1 MEDPPPSAAS
11 SEPAPVAA
19 ASAPSEASHS
29 NLSSSPNPAQPP
41 PSTASS
47 SSIAAPSTSQN
58 PPQPQSQSIPPSQS
72 HQPIQQHLRPPVL
85 RNRPQSSF
93 PHFDHQL
100 PSPATP
106 SISSSTSSAGPAVS
120 ASPSAPTA
128 SSQRA
133 GLAIGVPAH
142 SPHIRAQESSA
153 ASYPTFGASSSFTQP
168 FSALPR
174 MPEQPPTANAQLS
187 VSTSCVPLDVLMV
200 RQPIQGIQNI
210 GMIGSLS
217 TSSQIRPLGASGPP
231 QQRFIQPTSRGPA
244 FSVNQ
249 VVTQLLTNL
258 MRRVLSTYAVPMLGL
273 FAKDNPLLHRGVKNL
288 KVFTLL
294 CSIDYLVSFPKIF
307 TLVQKFQ
314 SSNLMRGPSV
324 ISSSSMPSLSQQ
336 PLSSQG
342 KQMPATLAPSSSFRP
357 QMKQQTIQQR
367 PNLPN
372 SITSQQMV
380 APQQQQQQQQLQQHK
395 QHQQMPQQMQQP
407 HQQPQQFL
415 QHHASS
421 RQPQEQ
427 YSQQNLQL
435 RNQQQLQQAARP
447 LRPASSKANLP
458 TLVQTNP
465 GQSGAISAA
474 IDTDAAESGNQVLS
488 KRSIRELVNQIDPSE
503 KLDSEVEDILVDIGE
518 DFIESITTFACSLAK
533 HRKSS
538 TLEAKDILLHVVVD
552 HHYCPTSDYRKII
565 TCCHQS
571 LTDYCEPVEDL
582 KLLLVIIKTRPVHD
596 GCRIWLVNNCPP
608 LLDHGWTIVYHSQ
621 TMDGSPLDQHHP
633 MVKPWQVF
641 GLLSDHGQMS
651 TTAISFLN
659 GVGKRLN
666 KKAGDENFNFLSSPS
681 HRQLLVTALPLLSSP
696 TRTYGLMVLEH

>member
-11 SEPAPVAA
+11 SEPAPVAT

-29 NLSSSPNPAQPP
+29 NPSSSPNPAQPP

-47 SSIAAPSTSQN
+47 PSIAAPSTSQN

-120 ASPSAPTA
+120 ASPSAPTS

-174 MPEQPPTANAQLS
+174 MPEQPPTANAQ
-187 VSTSCVPLDVLMV
+187 V

-217 TSSQIRPLGASGPP
+217 TSSQIRSLGASGPP

-244 FSVNQ
+244 FSVN
-249 VVTQLLTNL
+249 
-258 MRRVLSTYAVPMLGL
+258 
-273 FAKDNPLLHRGVKNL
+273 
-288 KVFTLL
+288 
-294 CSIDYLVSFPKIF
+294 
-307 TLVQKFQ
+307 QKFQ

-465 GQSGAISAA
+465 VQSGAISAA

-538 TLEAKDILLHVVVD
+538 TLEAKDILLHVE
-552 HHYCPTSDYRKII
+552 RNWNI
-565 TCCHQS
+565 T
-571 LTDYCEPVEDL
+571 LP
-582 KLLLVIIKTRPVHD
+582 
-596 GCRIWLVNNCPP
+596 G
-608 LLDHGWTIVYHSQ
+608 
-621 TMDGSPLDQHHP
+621 
-633 MVKPWQVF
+633 F
-641 GLLSDHGQMS
+641 G
-651 TTAISFLN
+651 
-659 GVGKRLN
+659 
-666 KKAGDENFNFLSSPS
+666 GDEVKCYKKQITNDIHKERLAVVCILSMHIFLLNLIFS
-681 HRQLLVTALPLLSSP
+681 
-696 TRTYGLMVLEH
+696 

>member
-11 SEPAPVAA
+11 SEPAPVAT

-29 NLSSSPNPAQPP
+29 NPSSSPNPAQPP

-47 SSIAAPSTSQN
+47 PSIAAPSTSQN

-120 ASPSAPTA
+120 ASPSAPTS

-174 MPEQPPTANAQLS
+174 MPEQPPTANAQ
-187 VSTSCVPLDVLMV
+187 V

-217 TSSQIRPLGASGPP
+217 TSSQIRSLGASGPP

-249 VVTQLLTNL
+249 NFFCDLLLSDTQLLTNL
-258 MRRVLSTYAVPMLGL
+258 MRRVHSTYAVPMLGL
-273 FAKDNPLLHRGVKNL
+273 FAKDSPLLH
-288 KVFTLL
+288 
-294 CSIDYLVSFPKIF
+294 
-307 TLVQKFQ
+307 
-314 SSNLMRGPSV
+314 
-324 ISSSSMPSLSQQ
+324 
-336 PLSSQG
+336 
-342 KQMPATLAPSSSFRP
+342 
-357 QMKQQTIQQR
+357 
-367 PNLPN
+367 
-372 SITSQQMV
+372 
-380 APQQQQQQQQLQQHK
+380 
-395 QHQQMPQQMQQP
+395 
-407 HQQPQQFL
+407 
-415 QHHASS
+415 
-421 RQPQEQ
+421 
-427 YSQQNLQL
+427 
-435 RNQQQLQQAARP
+435 RP

-465 GQSGAISAA
+465 VQSGAISAA

-538 TLEAKDILLHVVVD
+538 TLEAKDILLHVERNWNITLPGFGGDEVKCYKKQDLVGEQLS
-552 HHYCPTSDYRKII
+552 PTVGPW
-565 TCCHQS
+565 
-571 LTDYCEPVEDL
+571 LDYCLPF
-582 KLLLVIIKTRPVHD
+582 P
-596 GCRIWLVNNCPP
+596 N
-608 LLDHGWTIVYHSQ
+608 HGWITTGPTPPHGQ
-621 TMDGSPLDQHHP
+621 TMT
-633 MVKPWQVF
+633 
-641 GLLSDHGQMS
+641 DH
-651 TTAISFLN
+651 
-659 GVGKRLN
+659 
-666 KKAGDENFNFLSSPS
+666 
-681 HRQLLVTALPLLSSP
+681 
-696 TRTYGLMVLEH
+696 